1 MDIISTAMLA
11 FFGSA
16 FAGGLVGWLVGR
28 FSSFELGLGIGLLIP
43 GIVALYFAAQCL
55 LDYRQFSAPQS
66 GKADGE
72 VIEIEER
79 AVNQAGSVTQPVP
92 VVRFTA
98 ANAAVHTVRGP
109 GASGWKVGEQ
119 VTVLYDAADPQR
131 ARVGQ
136 PSQLRGG
143 AIAFMLFGTFPFSLG
158 LWFAHSHIH
167 QHRQKRLPTQLKS
180 GAAPGPRSALTG
192 QLTLLFNLL
201 LVAGI
206 LIPAISNKDVA
217 LAIADGFGVV
227 AVALLGHGIN
237 GLFNPQTDASW
248 CFGMLVLAVNFGVWV
263 AALRLLFV

>member
-98 ANAAVHTVRGP
+98 ANAR
-109 GASGWKVGEQ
+109 SEE
-119 VTVLYDAADPQR
+119 R
-131 ARVGQ
+131 RVGKEC
-136 PSQLRGG
+136 RC
-143 AIAFMLFGTFPFSLG
+143 
-158 LWFAHSHIH
+158 
-167 QHRQKRLPTQLKS
+167 R
-180 GAAPGPRSALTG
+180 
-192 QLTLLFNLL
+192 
-201 LVAGI
+201 
-206 LIPAISNKDVA
+206 
-217 LAIADGFGVV
+217 
-227 AVALLGHGIN
+227 
-237 GLFNPQTDASW
+237 
-248 CFGMLVLAVNFGVWV
+248 
-263 AALRLLFV
+263 